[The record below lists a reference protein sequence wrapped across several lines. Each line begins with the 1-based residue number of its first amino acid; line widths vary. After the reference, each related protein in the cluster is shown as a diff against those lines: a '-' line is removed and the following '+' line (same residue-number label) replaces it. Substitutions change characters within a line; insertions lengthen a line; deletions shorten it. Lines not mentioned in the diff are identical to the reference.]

1 MPVLHVVIASTR
13 PGRKGP
19 AIAQW
24 FHGLAQA
31 HGGFDVRLVDLA
43 EVDLPLLD
51 EPNHPRLR
59 QYTREHTRRW
69 SALVER
75 ADAFV
80 FVTPEYNFAVP
91 APLVNALDFLFHEW
105 AHKPVGFVSYG
116 GQSGGIRAV
125 QMARLIVTA
134 LKMMPVPEA
143 VAIPFFTQRFD
154 DAGAFAADDSLTRAA
169 RAMLDELL
177 RWTMALAPLRLME
190 AQAAATAAA
199 GPPPAIAVV
208 PAAQPEVRRRPSAP
222 PSPPARG
229 TRH

>member
-1 MPVLHVVIASTR
+1 MTSTR
-13 PGRKGP
+13 
-19 AIAQW
+19 
-24 FHGLAQA
+24 
-31 HGGFDVRLVDLA
+31 V
-43 EVDLPLLD
+43 
-51 EPNHPRLR
+51 
-59 QYTREHTRRW
+59 
-69 SALVER
+69 VER
-75 ADAFV
+75 ATV
-80 FVTPEYNFAVP
+80 GGRPRNNFAVP
-91 APLVNALDFLFHEW
+91 APLVNALDYLFHEW

-125 QMARLIVTA
+125 QMAKLILTA

-154 DAGAFAADDSLTRAA
+154 DAGAFATDDSLTRAA

-190 AQAAATAAA
+190 AQAAAAAA
-199 GPPPAIAVV
+199 ACAPPAIAVV
-208 PAAQPEVRRRPSAP
+208 PAAQPEARRRPSAP